1 MSLDTDLAVDAA
13 IVVLARKLKILIK
26 KKRRKPKKWARK
38 WIQWREGERLGGSRA
53 ILCEFADEDPLE
65 YKKYM
70 TMSKEK
76 FEELLSLVDPI
87 ISRQDTPMRIALSSR
102 IKLQIIGFWRPEIAL
117 HLSPISSE
125 FQSLLFHYF
134 CQEYSKQPLESWVT
148 TCRYILLCNFCVNNI
163 RLHLT

>member
-1 MSLDTDLAVDAA
+1 MD
-13 IVVLARKLKILIK
+13 
-26 KKRRKPKKWARK
+26 PKER
-38 WIQWREGERLGGSRA
+38 ERLGSSGA
-53 ILCEFADEDPLE
+53 ILCEFADEDPFE
-65 YKKYM
+65 YKKHM

-87 ISRQDTPMRIALSSR
+87 ISRHDTPMRIALSSR
-102 IKLQIIGFWRPEIAL
+102 IKLEITFGFWRPEIAL

-134 CQEYSKQPLESWVT
+134 CQEYSKQSLESWITTV
-148 TCRYILLCNFCVNNI
+148 TCRYILLCNCCINNI